1 MSSSQILLSKFLP
14 ALQKAFFAECLAP
27 FLFDQSFLE
36 RIILR
41 FEGDL
46 FPADC
51 NSDDAHGLRNLQR
64 PSSHRSRINEM
75 EFMRSIVGCPSVV
88 VDKLIMSVYKVHL
101 FVVNS

>member
-1 MSSSQILLSKFLP
+1 MPIGCIVVFITEPVSKFLP
-14 ALQKAFFAECLAP
+14 ALQRAFFAECLTP

-64 PSSHRSRINEM
+64 PSSHRSL
-75 EFMRSIVGCPSVV
+75 S
-88 VDKLIMSVYKVHL
+88 YQ
-101 FVVNS
+101 